1 MGPLVGI
8 SIGALKSIC
17 FAPWNQQQVHL
28 WKLMVARLSPFLL
41 GEKLFFIGKLIVLG
55 YLYNFKPQG
64 PYFLCVFSTQI
75 FGRKNS
81 LLFLCCIPW
90 LFVPKHLFFVFSFSQ
105 FQPNET
111 KGKDLPNKNSSMPDP
126 PKRLPSRFLPVV
138 PGRYATGTWFQD
150 WVAMCW
156 HGVMPKVKW
165 DKAPIYY
172 VGGCVCGWDAI
183 VYR

>member
-41 GEKLFFIGKLIVLG
+41 GDILTISSHKAPIFCAFFPLR
-55 YLYNFKPQG
+55 F
-64 PYFLCVFSTQI
+64 

-111 KGKDLPNKNSSMPDP
+111 KGKDLPNKNSSMRDP

-165 DKAPIYY
+165 DKAHLLC
-172 VGGCVCGWDAI
+172 GGMCVWLGRHCL
-183 VYR
+183 